1 MKKYVILGGAGL
13 IGSGIAKRLA
23 EDAENRIFTF
33 DEQRNDTLSNLVT
46 QIMGSVLDGG
56 DLQKLCD
63 AVKDSSGDLVGVIS
77 CVAVKEKSAKK
88 LLKELEN
95 PNRFQLDVLG
105 ENRIEAWRNS
115 EQKSFEEALKI
126 NCVGPDN
133 LLKKLLPQLSTS
145 RSCSVV
151 LVASVYGMK
160 PPKQEVFHS
169 DTYFNFKPPGY
180 SVSKAGLIA
189 YSQYLATIFKGTSI
203 RVNTI
208 SPGVVEN
215 NHSEEFKRKYSNLTT
230 SNRMGTVADVVN
242 GVEFLLSEKSDYL
255 NGTNLVIDGGWLV
268 N

>member
-23 EDAENRIFTF
+23 EDAENRVFTF
-33 DEQRNDTLSNLVT
+33 DEQKNHSLSTSVT
-46 QIMGSVLDGG
+46 QITGSVLDEG
-56 DLQKLCD
+56 DLQKLCES
-63 AVKDSSGDLVGVIS
+63 VEDSSGDLVGVIS
-77 CVAVKEKSAKK
+77 CVAANEKSAKK
-88 LLKELEN
+88 LIEELEN
-95 PNRFQLDVLG
+95 PNRFQLDILG
-105 ENRIEAWRNS
+105 ENRIESWRNS

-160 PPKQEVFHS
+160 PPKQEVFYS
-169 DTYFNFKPPGY
+169 EAYFNFKAPGY

-189 YSQYLATIFKGTSI
+189 YAEYLATIFKGTAI
-203 RVNTI
+203 RVNVI
-208 SPGVVEN
+208 SPGAIEN
-215 NHSEEFKRKYSNLTT
+215 NHSDEFKRKYSDLTT